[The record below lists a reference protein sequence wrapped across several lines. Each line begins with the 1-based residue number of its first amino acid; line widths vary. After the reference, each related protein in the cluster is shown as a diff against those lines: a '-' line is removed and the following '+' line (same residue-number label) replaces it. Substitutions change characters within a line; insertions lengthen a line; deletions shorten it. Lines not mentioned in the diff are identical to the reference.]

1 MWVITS
7 YSEVT
12 ELETLHRRYLAA
24 CPPSQGEKAST
35 AYRLRLLYLDR
46 WNLWPRLSR
55 YRL

>member
-1 MWVITS
+1 
-7 YSEVT
+7 VT

-24 CPPSQGEKAST
+24 CPPSQGEKAPT